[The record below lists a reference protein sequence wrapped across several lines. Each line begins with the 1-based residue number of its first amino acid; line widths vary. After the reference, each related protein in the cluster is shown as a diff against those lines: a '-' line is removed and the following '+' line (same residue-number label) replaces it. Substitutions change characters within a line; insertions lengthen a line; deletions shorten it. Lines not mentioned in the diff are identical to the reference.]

1 MKRALI
7 FLILGFLCSA
17 GAKAQMTFYSA
28 YEIKKAVELLD
39 FNRRHTGDISKFL
52 TEANVVGTPYLNDEF
67 IEGSVFT
74 TSKTQFVEVP
84 LRYNIYNDQIEFRL
98 GENPVQA
105 LAAPETVEM
114 IQYGDYIFEYVPFT
128 NAKKIRRGFFV
139 VEEKGNATL
148 YSKPQVVFENAK
160 EPAAYQDAKPAQFV
174 KRPDE
179 YYIRVGMEP
188 AMLIANKRDLEEA
201 FPDHKD
207 EISGFIKKNKV
218 KPNDPETLKELVQF
232 YNSL

>member
-1 MKRALI
+1 MKQVLV
-7 FLILGFLCSA
+7 FLGITFLGFS
-17 GAKAQMTFYSA
+17 GVKAQMTFYSS
-28 YEIKKAVELLD
+28 YEIKQAVELLD
-39 FNRRHTGDISKFL
+39 FNRRHTGDVSKYL
-52 TEANVVGTPYLNDEF
+52 TEANINGSPFLNDDF

-74 TSKTQFVEVP
+74 TSKTQYVGVP
-84 LRYNIYNDQIEFRL
+84 LRYNIYNDQIEFLL
-98 GENPVQA
+98 GEGPAQA

-114 IQYGDYIFEYVPFT
+114 IQFGDFMFEYIPYT
-128 NAKKIRRGFFV
+128 NAKKIKRGFFV

-148 YSKPQVVFENAK
+148 YSKPQVIFEDAK
-160 EPAAYQDAKPAQFV
+160 EPAAYKDAVPARFI

-179 YYIRVGMEP
+179 YYIRVGKES
-188 AMLIANKRDLEEA
+188 AILITKKKDLEEA

-218 KPNDPETLKELVQF
+218 KPNKPELLKELVQY